1 MDSSIDINE
10 LAKKITKEIS
20 EHSESKNEIKDE
32 DFQKLIELEKLNKK
46 LKKKSLEEKVEKNEE
61 TKTSKK
67 NFFYNSL
74 INLKIILIESL
85 ILIILFVL
93 INHEQFNKIINFI
106 PIECLKNNNIINL
119 LFKGS
124 VLSLIFRLLSIIVN

>member
-46 LKKKSLEEKVEKNEE
+46 LKKSLEEKVEKNEE

-67 NFFYNSL
+67 IFFYNSL

-124 VLSLIFRLLSIIVN
+124 VLSLIFRLYLL